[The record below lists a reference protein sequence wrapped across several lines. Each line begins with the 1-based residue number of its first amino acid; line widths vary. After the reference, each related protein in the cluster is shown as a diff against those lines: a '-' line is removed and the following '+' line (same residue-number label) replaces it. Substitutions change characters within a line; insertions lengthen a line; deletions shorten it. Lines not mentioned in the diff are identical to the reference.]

1 MDKSANLQASEHILQ
16 TKRQHH
22 PITHHVVPML
32 RQKANT
38 STSSVASVFQV
49 TLLRIRRAF
58 RPAHEGKILL
68 RHELLRETQAQPV
81 CASLGGQFRLVG
93 NTHQLT
99 RYTVTDELPRGA
111 QARMM
116 QAAAFSEH
124 IGHRINTILTIN
136 AAHLQRIGEGGIFGV
151 GHLWDGL
158 QNLHELIRKW
168 ISARGIFW
176 ASIWVREWAPRG
188 YKGQAGE
195 HWHIALHLPKCLH
208 ADFAKQVAE
217 WTGEAVGAVS
227 PSARESAVSVGH
239 AWHLGVRHGR
249 GGPENIAAYFGKS
262 EPSTIKL
269 YGRRVENPD
278 KPRNT
283 GVYRFGG
290 YGPIEGK
297 RFHICKTLGA
307 TAQAKHAAAL

>member
-1 MDKSANLQASEHILQ
+1 M
-16 TKRQHH
+16 
-22 PITHHVVPML
+22 
-32 RQKANT
+32 
-38 STSSVASVFQV
+38 
-49 TLLRIRRAF
+49 
-58 RPAHEGKILL
+58 
-68 RHELLRETQAQPV
+68 RHELLRKDGADPV
-81 CASLGGQFRLVG
+81 SVHMGQHSGLVG

-99 RYTVTDELPRGA
+99 RYTVTHELPRGA

-116 QAAAFSEH
+116 QAAAFSET
-124 IGHRINTILTIN
+124 IGHPINTILTVN
-136 AAHLQRIGEGGIFGV
+136 AAHLQRIGEGGVFGI

-168 ISARGIFW
+168 VSARGIFW

-188 YKGQAGE
+188 YEGQAGE

-227 PSARESAVSVGH
+227 PSARVSAVSVGN

-262 EPSTIKL
+262 EPATIKR
-269 YGRRVENPD
+269 YGRRIENPD
-278 KPRNT
+278 KLRNT
-283 GVYRFGG
+283 GRYRFGG
-290 YGPIEGK
+290 SGYIEGK
-297 RFHICKTLGA
+297 RFHICKTLGT
-307 TAQAKHAAAL
+307 TAQARASYV